1 LLGQLFFTTQIPVSL
16 WFLSRDKSNGL
27 ARAERLCNRCG
38 ETLFIDAGK
47 LGTMETRILRVLTEP
62 DVAEISDAYHA
73 WHETGDG
80 YADEPG
86 FCKSATTK

>member
-1 LLGQLFFTTQIPVSL
+1 MSQHTTTAAPPHEHPPHL
-16 WFLSRDKSNGL
+16 RHHF
-27 ARAERLCNRCG
+27 
-38 ETLFIDAGK
+38 ETLTQQFDAGK